1 MPVILGSGEYRYRVV
16 ESWAKLPEGWNLTDV
31 ASVAVD
37 SKARVYVVNR
47 GADPMV
53 VLDREGNF
61 LHSWGEGLFNRAHGL
76 HIDTDDNLY
85 CTDDGDHTV
94 RKCST
99 DGKVKLTIGIP
110 NKPAP
115 FMSGEP
121 FHRCTHTALSPKG
134 DIYVSDGYGNARV
147 HKYTPD
153 GKLIKSWGEPGTDPG
168 QFNIVH
174 NIATDA
180 DGWVYVA
187 DRENHRVQVFD
198 GNGKYETQWNN
209 LHRPCALC
217 RCGGAK
223 SPNFIIGELGPG
235 MPVNRKVPNLGP
247 RLSIVDAK
255 GKRIARLGGENG
267 LGIEAGKF
275 LAPHSIA
282 LDSKG
287 DIYLGEVG
295 VTDWKTSFPD
305 TPMPAEVAVARCVP
319 KLERV
324 CRGRRV
330 LHACSGSR
338 SQAKLSP
345 RSSRIFHAAT
355 ACGDSGRGCGGL
367 QPPDGRRRDGHPHR
381 AQVASP
387 RTGRF

>member
-1 MPVILGSGEYRYRVV
+1 MPTILGSGEHRYRVV
-16 ESWAKLPEGWNLTDV
+16 ENWAKLPARWNLTDV

-37 SKARVYVVNR
+37 SKDRIYLFNR
-47 GADPMV
+47 GAHPMV

-61 LHSWGEGLFNRAHGL
+61 LRSWGEGLFSRAHGL
-76 HIDTDDNLY
+76 HIDADDHLY

-99 DGKVKLTIGIP
+99 DGKVLLTIGIP
-110 NKPAP
+110 NKSAP

-134 DIYVSDGYGNARV
+134 EIYVSDGYGNACV

-174 NIATDA
+174 NIATDV
-180 DGWVYVA
+180 DGFVYVA

-198 GNGKYETQWNN
+198 GNGKYEAQWNN
-209 LHRPCALC
+209 LHRPCALHC
-217 RCGGAK
+217 CGGK
-223 SPNFIIGELGPG
+223 RPNFIVGELGPG

-247 RLSIVDAK
+247 RLTIVDTQ

-267 LGIEAGKF
+267 PGLKPGQF
-275 LAPHSIA
+275 LAPHGVA
-282 LDSKG
+282 LDSRG
-287 DIYLGEVG
+287 DIYIGEVG

-305 TPMPAEVAVARCVP
+305 TPRPDVVRCLQ
-319 KLERV
+319 KLERIQSDFI
-324 CRGRRV
+324 
-330 LHACSGSR
+330 L
-338 SQAKLSP
+338 P
-345 RSSRIFHAAT
+345 
-355 ACGDSGRGCGGL
+355 
-367 QPPDGRRRDGHPHR
+367 
-381 AQVASP
+381 
-387 RTGRF
+387 